1 MLHTTEVSETFPGVR
16 LPSHSGGLP
25 VEVTLIAQL
34 APGQGDPL
42 IADAAR
48 RQRGHPGFVDA
59 HDEPSSRIGA
69 MDLERGDPS
78 SLYTF
83 SVGPGG
89 HPFHRHAGNRMF
101 TAVSGSAGAQLRFS
115 TASQAQLDADPA
127 AFMRALHLVDI
138 PPDCLFTVRFGGG
151 TWHQFVS
158 RSPALPHPALFA
170 LSCHPDELSG
180 ELPADVRRRVL
191 DNAADIP
198 SLTELLPP
206 AVQALL
212 DAALRAPARIATT
225 SLSLHVPP
233 TSLAARVCAGVRA
246 WTGRLRRRLPARRA
260 SGFRTENVGRRQV
273 DRIVPPPGSLL
284 QAQLPGAGHED
295 AVAVCLEA
303 GECAD
308 ARPAT
313 AMAAL
318 LEGFVANPPSGV
330 TQLMAFRNML
340 VRPFGLR
347 TSPLGCP
354 ASSLLS
360 DEAPG
365 RFAGRFPV
373 LAERA
378 STDGDCV
385 EVVLGADDRHLAFRT
400 CIRVEALPGGG
411 LRCAMATRVR
421 TRNWFG
427 RFYLATIRHVHMA
440 YIAPAMLQLAVD
452 HAVRGL
458 GVGAA
463 AGGTSARPRGPGTVA
478 AQPQSMNCSLA
489 SSA

>member
-1 MLHTTEVSETFPGVR
+1 MLLTTEVSDTFPGVR
-16 LPSHSGGLP
+16 LPSHGGGLP

-42 IADAAR
+42 IADAGR

-69 MDLERGDPS
+69 MDLARGDRS

-83 SVGPGG
+83 VVGAGG
-89 HPFHRHAGNRMF
+89 HPFHRHAGNRVF
-101 TAVSGSAGAQLRFS
+101 TAISGSAGTQLRFS

-127 AFMRALHLVDI
+127 AFVRALHLVDI

-158 RSPALPHPALFA
+158 RSPVLPHPALFA

-180 ELPADVRRRVL
+180 ALPADVRRRVL

-206 AVQALL
+206 AAQGLL
-212 DAALRAPARIATT
+212 DAALREPARIATT

-233 TSLAARVCAGVRA
+233 TSLAARACAGMRA
-246 WTGRLRRRLPARRA
+246 WAGRLRRRLPARGG
-260 SGFRTENVGRRQV
+260 SGFGTENAGRRRV
-273 DRIVPPPGSLL
+273 ARIVPPPGSLL
-284 QAQLPGAGHED
+284 QAQLPDAGHED
-295 AVAVCLEA
+295 AAAIRLEA
-303 GECAD
+303 AECAG

-330 TQLMAFRNML
+330 TRLMALRNVL

-360 DEAPG
+360 GEAPG

-373 LAERA
+373 LAERTSA
-378 STDGDCV
+378 DGDCV

-421 TRNWFG
+421 TRNRFG
-427 RFYLATIRHVHMA
+427 RLYLAAIRRVHMT
-440 YIAPAMLQLAVD
+440 YVAPAMLQLAVD
-452 HAVRGL
+452 HAVRAL
-458 GVGAA
+458 GAGAA
-463 AGGTSARPRGPGTVA
+463 AGVAGARRPGPGTFDA
-478 AQPQSMNCSLA
+478 PPQSMNCSLA